1 MEEISRNELAQD
13 AVMLTTF
20 AAQQRFIDPESGFA
34 RSRTGLKYDR
44 MGGRRPA
51 IPVLLERGFVHCTR
65 DPIDSRGNQ
74 RSNGLLDAFAII
86 FAGSGGCFAVGCN
99 IDDTSRTLT
108 LVVASNNAIEK
119 EKKIFV
125 ETLWSLLQKVPVV
138 LGTSN
143 LPQPLSDLRESPTPA
158 EAEALNGMSILLK
171 LRGLLLSLTNAQA
184 IWNWRIKS

>member
-1 MEEISRNELAQD
+1 MEEISRNQHAQD

-44 MGGRRPA
+44 TGGRRPA
-51 IPVLLERGFVHCTR
+51 IPALLERGFVHCTR
-65 DPIDSRGNQ
+65 DPIGSKGNQ
-74 RSNGLLDAFAII
+74 RNNRLLDAFAII

-99 IDDTSRTLT
+99 MDDTSRTLT

-171 LRGLLLSLTNAQA
+171 LHGLLLSLTNVQA